1 MHRGFGLVAGLL
13 ATACNVDP
21 SYVRTLEGDGGSPDG
36 SIDAGLLDGGS
47 QDAGARD
54 AGTRDSGVRDAGLQD
69 ASLPDA
75 SMPKPDPA
83 LSIDPS
89 AVASVL
95 HCPST
100 YAGNHDPV
108 LLVHGTG
115 ANADVA
121 WDWGYAPALRGLG
134 FDVCTLDL
142 PSASWEDIP
151 TASEYVVVAI
161 RTMATA
167 SSRSVALVGHSQGSL
182 EIGWALDFFPS
193 LRAQVSDAIY
203 LGAVNHG
210 AAQAATIC
218 GIGIC
223 RVATWQMRPGSNFL
237 AALNR
242 DDETPGD
249 VPYTSIYSE
258 NDTTAVPPT
267 SVLAGATTTSIQAI
281 CPGRTVSHGRL
292 LSDGIGWALVLD
304 ALEHDGPADVTRLAN
319 DVCTQA
325 HVPGVS
331 DVEAG
336 WQETRGGTF
345 FAASYLGG
353 PEPNAEPPLPAY
365 ATGP

>member
-1 MHRGFGLVAGLL
+1 MHRGFGIVAGLV
-13 ATACNVDP
+13 AAACNVDP
-21 SYVRTLEGDGGSPDG
+21 SYVRTLEADGGDSDASADSG
-36 SIDAGLLDGGS
+36 LGDAGS
-47 QDAGARD
+47 HD
-54 AGTRDSGVRDAGLQD
+54 AGTSDSGSRDSGVPDATVPD
-69 ASLPDA
+69 ASLPA
-75 SMPKPDPA
+75 PDPA
-83 LSIDPS
+83 LSIDPA

-121 WDWGYAPALRGLG
+121 WDWGYAPALRDAG
-134 FDVCTLDL
+134 FDVCTIDL

-151 TASEYVVVAI
+151 RATEYVVVAI
-161 RTMATA
+161 RTMAMA
-167 SSRSVALVGHSQGSL
+167 SGRSVALVGHSQGSL

-193 LRAQVSDAIY
+193 VRSQVSDAIY

-223 RVATWQMRPGSNFL
+223 RVAAWQMRPGSNL
-237 AALNR
+237 LVALNR

-267 SVLAGATTTSIQAI
+267 SVLIGATTTSIQAL
-281 CPGRTVSHGRL
+281 CPGRNVSHGRL
-292 LSDGIGWALVLD
+292 LSDGVGWALVRD
-304 ALEHDGPADVTRLAN
+304 ALTHDGPADATRLAN
-319 DVCTQA
+319 DVCNQA

-353 PEPNAEPPLPAY
+353 AEPNAEPPLPAY
-365 ATGP
+365 ATSP